1 MNPYFVCLSMIV
13 TNRHV
18 NDLPTL
24 GALDLLALDIQAEAN
39 GDDLPMSQSSVFFL
53 WRAGISKNAL
63 PEGKPDAVLETE
75 LSQGYK

>member
-24 GALDLLALDIQAEAN
+24 GALDLLALDIQKEAS
-39 GDDLPMSQSSVFFL
+39 DEDLDMSRASIFYL
-53 WRAGISKNAL
+53 WRSGISKNAL
-63 PEGKPDAVLETE
+63 PEGKPTDVWVQEMQ
-75 LSQGYK
+75 S